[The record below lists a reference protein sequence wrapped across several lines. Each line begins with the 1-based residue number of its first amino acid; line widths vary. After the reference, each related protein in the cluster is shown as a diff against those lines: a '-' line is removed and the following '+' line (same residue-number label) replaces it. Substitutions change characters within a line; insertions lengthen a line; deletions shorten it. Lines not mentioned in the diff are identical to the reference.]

1 MSKSCRH
8 GIFLKRVKDSLRKA
22 WNKLD
27 GLSSRGMTRLG
38 VIRIIIPAL
47 FFTIFGFSL
56 IHAADKIRISMTG
69 FAGQFM
75 TFPLAQ
81 KRGFLKEEGIEAEII
96 RISAAAGRA
105 ALSGGEVDYSTGI
118 GGTAIGGA
126 LSGIPVRVVACYV
139 PAPVLA
145 LVARPEYKTVQ
156 ALKGKTVAVLIA
168 GGVAHFAARAIAR
181 HFGLDAEKELKYLA
195 VGPPDARY
203 AALTQGLVEAAVL
216 GPPLD
221 FEARKQGFN
230 ILARANDIF
239 VFPETGLVTSVNKIQ
254 EKPDEIKRMIRA
266 GIKANR
272 YIRGNRDGT
281 IQFLIEWLKLNREIA
296 TATYDSVVKVYDD
309 DINLCDKGLRLV
321 IDETKKTM
329 KLSRDVPYSEIAD
342 LSILREA
349 QRELGIQTR

>member
-1 MSKSCRH
+1 MSKLLLVLL
-8 GIFLKRVKDSLRKA
+8 I
-22 WNKLD
+22 
-27 GLSSRGMTRLG
+27 
-38 VIRIIIPAL
+38 
-47 FFTIFGFSL
+47 TIFAHAHGY
-56 IHAADKIRISMTG
+56 AADKIRISMTG

-81 KRGFLKEEGIEAEII
+81 KRGFLKEEGFETEIV

-105 ALSGGEVDYSTGI
+105 ALTNGDVDYSTGI

-126 LSGIPVRVVACYV
+126 LSGIPVKVVACYV

-181 HFGLDAEKELKYLA
+181 HFGLDAEKERKYLA

-221 FEARKQGFN
+221 FEARKHGFN
-230 ILARANDIF
+230 ILARAHDIF
-239 VFPETGLVTSVNKIQ
+239 VFPETGLVTSVKKIQ
-254 EKPDEIKRMIRA
+254 ERPDEIKRMIRA

-272 YIRGNRDGT
+272 YIRSNRDGT
-281 IQFLIEWLKLNREIA
+281 IQFLTEWLKLNRESA

-329 KLSRDVPYSEIAD
+329 KLSRDVSYSEIFD

-349 QRELGIQTR
+349 QRELGSK

>member
-1 MSKSCRH
+1 M
-8 GIFLKRVKDSLRKA
+8 IQLFVVLAITVFLHA
-22 WNKLD
+22 
-27 GLSSRGMTRLG
+27 
-38 VIRIIIPAL
+38 AAY
-47 FFTIFGFSL
+47 
-56 IHAADKIRISMTG
+56 AADKVRISMTG

-81 KRGFLKEEGIEAEII
+81 KRGFLKEEGIEAEVI

-126 LSGIPVRVVACYV
+126 LSGVPIKVVACYV
-139 PAPVLA
+139 PSPVLA
-145 LVARPEYKTVQ
+145 LVSRPEFKTVQ
-156 ALKGKTVAVLIA
+156 SLKGKTVAVLIA
-168 GGVAHFAARAIAR
+168 GGVAHFAARAIAK
-181 HFGLDAEKELKYLA
+181 HFGLDAEKDLKYLA
-195 VGPPDARY
+195 VGPPDARF
-203 AALTQGLVEAAVL
+203 AALSQGLVEAAII

-221 FEARKQGFN
+221 FEARKQGLN

-239 VFPETGLVTSVNKIQ
+239 VFPETGLVTSVKKIQ
-254 EKPDEIKRMIRA
+254 EKPDEIKRVIRA

-272 YIRGNRDGT
+272 YIRANRDGT

-309 DINLCDKGLRLV
+309 DVGLCEKGLRLV

-342 LSILREA
+342 LSILKEA
-349 QRELGIQTR
+349 QRELGSK

>member
-1 MSKSCRH
+1 MNL
-8 GIFLKRVKDSLRKA
+8 I
-22 WNKLD
+22 
-27 GLSSRGMTRLG
+27 LG
-38 VIRIIIPAL
+38 AL
-47 FFTIFGFSL
+47 FAILLSHTSVV
-56 IHAADKIRISMTG
+56 AADKIRISMTG

-81 KRGFLKEEGIEAEII
+81 KRGFLKEEGIEAEVI

-105 ALSGGEVDYSTGI
+105 ALASGEVDYSTGI

-126 LSGIPVRVVACYV
+126 LSGVPIKVVACYV

-145 LVARPEYKTVQ
+145 LVARPEFRSVQ
-156 ALKGKTVAVLIA
+156 QREGKTVAVLIF
-168 GGVAHFAARAIAR
+168 GGVAHFAARAIVK
-181 HFGLDAEKELKYLA
+181 HFGLDPEKDLKYLA
-195 VGPPDARY
+195 VGPPDARF
-203 AALTQGLVEAAVL
+203 AALSQGLVDAAVL

-221 FEARKQGFN
+221 FEARKQGLN

-239 VFPETGLVTSVNKIQ
+239 VFPETGLVTSVKKIQ
-254 EKPDEIKRMIRA
+254 EKPDEIKRVIRA

-272 YIRGNRDGT
+272 YIRANRDGT

-309 DINLCDKGLRLV
+309 DISLCDKGLRLV

-329 KLSRDVPYSEIAD
+329 KLSRDIPYSEIAD
-342 LSILREA
+342 LSILGEA
-349 QRELGIQTR
+349 QRELGNK

>member
-1 MSKSCRH
+1 MRN
-8 GIFLKRVKDSLRKA
+8 IFV
-22 WNKLD
+22 
-27 GLSSRGMTRLG
+27 
-38 VIRIIIPAL
+38 AL
-47 FFTIFGFSL
+47 LAHFVPHTSVQ
-56 IHAADKIRISMTG
+56 AADKIRISMTG

-75 TFPLAQ
+75 TFLLAQ
-81 KRGFLKEEGIEAEII
+81 KRGLLKEEGVEAEII
-96 RISAAAGRA
+96 RISAGASRA

-126 LSGIPVRVVACYV
+126 LSGIPIKVVACYV

-145 LVARPEYKTVQ
+145 LVSRSEYKTVPS
-156 ALKGKTVAVLIA
+156 LKGKAVAVLIA
-168 GGVAHFAARAIAR
+168 GGVAHFAARQIAR

-203 AALTQGLVEAAVL
+203 AALSQGLVEAAVL

-239 VFPETGLVTSVNKIQ
+239 VFPETGLVTSAKKIQ
-254 EKPDEIKRMIRA
+254 DKPDEIKRVIRA

-281 IQFLIEWLKLNREIA
+281 IQFLTEWLKLNRETA
-296 TATYDSVVKVYDD
+296 TATYDSVVKVYDEEPGT
-309 DINLCDKGLRLV
+309 CEKGLRLV
-321 IDETKKTM
+321 IDETKKSVKSPREM
-329 KLSRDVPYSEIAD
+329 SFGDVAD
-342 LSILREA
+342 LSLLRDALRELA
-349 QRELGIQTR
+349 AK

>member
-1 MSKSCRH
+1 MIVPRR
-8 GIFLKRVKDSLRKA
+8 LRVDR
-22 WNKLD
+22 
-27 GLSSRGMTRLG
+27 
-38 VIRIIIPAL
+38 
-47 FFTIFGFSL
+47 IFGALLTVFLVHNSV
-56 IHAADKIRISMTG
+56 HAADKIRISMTG

-126 LSGIPVRVVACYV
+126 LSGVPIKVVACYV

-145 LVARPEYKTVQ
+145 LVARPEIKSVQ
-156 ALKGKTVAVLIA
+156 ALKGKTVAVLIF
-168 GGVAHFAARAIAR
+168 GGVAHFAARAVAR
-181 HFGLDAEKELKYLA
+181 HYGLDSEKDLKYLA
-195 VGPPDARY
+195 VGPPDARF
-203 AALTQGLVEAAVL
+203 AALSQGLVDAAVL

-230 ILARANDIF
+230 ILARAHDVL
-239 VFPETGLVTSVNKIQ
+239 VFPETGLVTSVKKIQ
-254 EKPDEIKRMIRA
+254 EKPDEIKRVIRA

-272 YIRGNRDGT
+272 YIKSNRDGT
-281 IQFLIEWLKLNREIA
+281 IQFLTEWLKLNRESA

-321 IDETKKTM
+321 VDETKKTM

-342 LSILREA
+342 LSILKEA
-349 QRELGIQTR
+349 QRELGIRRD

>member
-1 MSKSCRH
+1 M
-8 GIFLKRVKDSLRKA
+8 IQFFVVLA
-22 WNKLD
+22 
-27 GLSSRGMTRLG
+27 MTAYLHTS
-38 VIRIIIPAL
+38 A
-47 FFTIFGFSL
+47 
-56 IHAADKIRISMTG
+56 HAADKIRISMTG

-126 LSGIPVRVVACYV
+126 LSGVPIKVVACYV

-145 LVARPEYKTVQ
+145 LVARSEIKSVQ
-156 ALKGKTVAVLIA
+156 ALKGKTVAVLIF
-168 GGVAHFAARAIAR
+168 GGVAHFAARAVAK
-181 HFGLDAEKELKYLA
+181 HYGLDPEKDLKYLA
-195 VGPPDARY
+195 VGPPDARF
-203 AALTQGLVEAAVL
+203 AALSQGLVDAAVL

-230 ILARANDIF
+230 ILARAHDVF
-239 VFPETGLVTSVNKIQ
+239 VFPETGLVTSVKKIQ
-254 EKPDEIKRMIRA
+254 DKPDEIKRVIRA

-272 YIRGNRDGT
+272 YIRSNRDGT
-281 IQFLIEWLKLNREIA
+281 IQFLTEWLKLNRESA

-321 IDETKKTM
+321 VDETKKTM

-349 QRELGIQTR
+349 QRELGVKSE

>member
-1 MSKSCRH
+1 M
-8 GIFLKRVKDSLRKA
+8 IFD
-22 WNKLD
+22 
-27 GLSSRGMTRLG
+27 
-38 VIRIIIPAL
+38 
-47 FFTIFGFSL
+47 FGFSILDCRSIRCVNSVADGTLGKVLVGIL
-56 IHAADKIRISMTG
+56 IWVFLVAPLYAADKVRISMTG

-81 KRGFLKEEGIEAEII
+81 KRGFLKDEGIDPEII

-126 LSGIPVRVVACYV
+126 LSGIPIRVVACYV
-139 PAPVLA
+139 PSPVLA
-145 LVARPEYKTVQ
+145 LVSRPEFKTVQ
-156 ALKGKTVAVLIA
+156 SLKGKTVAVLIA
-168 GGVAHFAARAIAR
+168 GGVAHFAARAIAK
-181 HFGLDAEKELKYLA
+181 HFGLDAEKDLKYLA
-195 VGPPDARY
+195 VGPPDARF
-203 AALTQGLVEAAVL
+203 AALSQGLVEAAII

-221 FEARKQGFN
+221 FEARKQGLN

-239 VFPETGLVTSVNKIQ
+239 VFPETGLVTSVKKIQ
-254 EKPDEIKRMIRA
+254 EKPDEIKRVIRA

-309 DINLCDKGLRLV
+309 DVGLCEKGLRLV

-342 LSILREA
+342 LSILKEA
-349 QRELGIQTR
+349 QRELGSK

>member
-1 MSKSCRH
+1 VTKIL
-8 GIFLKRVKDSLRKA
+8 GTLLTLFLF
-22 WNKLD
+22 N
-27 GLSSRGMTRLG
+27 GL
-38 VIRIIIPAL
+38 V
-47 FFTIFGFSL
+47 
-56 IHAADKIRISMTG
+56 HAADKVRISMTG

-126 LSGIPVRVVACYV
+126 LSGIPIRVVACFV

-145 LVARPEYKTVQ
+145 LVARPEFKTVQ
-156 ALKGKTVAVLIA
+156 SLKGKTVAVLIA
-168 GGVAHFAARAIAR
+168 GGVAHFAARAIAK
-181 HFGLDAEKELKYLA
+181 HFGLDAEKDLKYLA
-195 VGPPDARY
+195 VGPPDARF
-203 AALTQGLVEAAVL
+203 AALSQGLVEAAVL

-239 VFPETGLVTSVNKIQ
+239 VFPETGLVTSVKKIQ
-254 EKPDEIKRMIRA
+254 EKPDEIKRVIRA

-272 YIRGNRDGT
+272 YIRSNRDGT
-281 IQFLIEWLKLNREIA
+281 IQFLMEWLKLNREIA

-309 DINLCDKGLRLV
+309 DDGLCEKGLRLV

-349 QRELGIQTR
+349 QKELGIQTR

>member
-1 MSKSCRH
+1 M
-8 GIFLKRVKDSLRKA
+8 IPLFVALAITVFLDASA
-22 WNKLD
+22 
-27 GLSSRGMTRLG
+27 
-38 VIRIIIPAL
+38 
-47 FFTIFGFSL
+47 
-56 IHAADKIRISMTG
+56 HAADKVRISMTG

-81 KRGFLKEEGIEAEII
+81 KRGFLKEEGVEAEII

-105 ALSGGEVDYSTGI
+105 ALSGGEVDYLTGI

-126 LSGIPVRVVACYV
+126 LSGVPIKVVACYV

-145 LVARPEYKTVQ
+145 LVARPEIKTVQ

-168 GGVAHFAARAIAR
+168 GGVAHFAARAIAK
-181 HFGLDAEKELKYLA
+181 HFGLDEEKDLKYLA

-203 AALTQGLVEAAVL
+203 AALSQGLVEAAVL

-239 VFPETGLVTSVNKIQ
+239 VFPETGLVTSVKKIQ
-254 EKPDEIKRMIRA
+254 EKPDEIKRVIRA

-272 YIRGNRDGT
+272 YIRANRDGT
-281 IQFLIEWLKLNREIA
+281 IQFLMEWLKLNREIA

-309 DINLCDKGLRLV
+309 DDGLCEKGLRLV

-349 QRELGIQTR
+349 QKELGSK